1 MDFTTM
7 PKKRRL
13 KYTIYDI
20 LATIVLIKRSLSLTT
35 VVRHNLN

>member
-1 MDFTTM
+1 M

-13 KYTIYDI
+13 KDTIYDI
-20 LATIVLIKRSLSLTT
+20 LATIVLIKRSLGLTT